1 MALKRNTISKIKQN
15 KKRKEEKGRERKGRE
30 GKKRKEGKKRR
41 KGRKGGR
48 EGGVYLGVGEAT
60 PVVESLGTPQT
71 IQPHSSTGKLPTS
84 SNLQV
89 YSQERVKRW
98 PLDWK
103 YCCGKHSAS
112 FPYNSQEAGTL
123 FFEVEV

>member
-1 MALKRNTISKIKQN
+1 MALQRNTISKTKQN
-15 KKRKEEKGRERKGRE
+15 KKRKRRE
-30 GKKRKEGKKRR
+30 GKKR
-41 KGRKGGR
+41 R
-48 EGGVYLGVGEAT
+48 EGGVYLGIGEAT

-71 IQPHSSTGKLPTS
+71 FQPHSTTGKLPTS

-112 FPYNSQEAGTL
+112 FPNNSQEAGTL
-123 FFEVEV
+123 FSEVEVLKLLI